1 MAALQVTPVHYL
13 FRPDDDAMV
22 RHFAETADATEL
34 PVMIY
39 NVVPWTYLSP
49 QLLTRIIDEVPGVI
63 GVKQSAGDVKLLA
76 DLLLTAGDRFA
87 APSAIRRIKREQE
100 AACLQIEATRRRKPD
115 QPNARKAKGNF

>member
-87 APSAIRRIKREQE
+87 APRPGAQHGSGL
-100 AACLQIEATRRRKPD
+100 LQMVAGD
-115 QPNARKAKGNF
+115 DS